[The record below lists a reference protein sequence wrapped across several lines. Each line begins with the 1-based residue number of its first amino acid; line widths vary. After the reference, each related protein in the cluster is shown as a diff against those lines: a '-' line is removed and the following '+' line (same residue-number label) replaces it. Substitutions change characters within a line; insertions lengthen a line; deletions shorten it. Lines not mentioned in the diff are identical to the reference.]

1 MARRDAGSLDR
12 DLLADATEILAS
24 TLDPERV
31 LRRCAE
37 LLVPEFADTVAVF
50 VPDGE
55 GGARL
60 AHHAHAD
67 AATYEEVESV
77 YGRASLVGDSPVLR
91 VLESGEPE
99 LFGTVDDDL
108 VRRGACTP
116 RQLEGMRARGTR
128 SLIFV
133 PLAGRE
139 HVLGVLILTSSRPER
154 AYTAS
159 DQSLAGKLARLAA
172 LAAENA
178 RLYES
183 ERGARQSAE
192 RMQRL
197 TAALAQVVSP
207 EDAAVTMAHAARA
220 AFDASMVS
228 VSLVGDDGALELVA
242 QEGYAEAP
250 DLCRRVS
257 LVESSPV
264 GDAVANGESVFVS
277 RPEELAARYPER
289 RITDEMGQLAWA
301 FVPITSSGGPL
312 GVVSLG
318 FPPPRTFPAH
328 ERETLLAMAQQ
339 CASTIERVFLFRAE
353 QRAREALAETNQTL
367 QALIEA
373 SPAAIVVLDA
383 QSHVHMWN
391 PSAEQLF
398 GWGRGEVVGRR
409 LNALFGESEL
419 DALVARVLRGEPAR
433 GIETRQM
440 RRDGEPI
447 DVALWAAPLSRGD
460 DTPLCLVVLI
470 DVTDR
475 KRAEAAA
482 REASRRKDEFFAMLG
497 HELRNPLAP
506 ILTALE
512 LMKTEDGQA
521 VEEAR
526 RVIERQAKHLVR
538 LVDDL
543 LDLSRVTRGKIE
555 LSLEDVEAWDVFSRA
570 IEMTSPLLEEQSHA
584 LEVDV
589 PRTGLRMHGDPLRLA
604 QVLQNLL
611 SNSAKYTP
619 REGRITVRARR
630 EGAWVELRIEDD
642 GAGIGPDLLPT
653 LFDPFVQGERTIDRA
668 QGGLGLGL
676 ALVHSLVSLH
686 RGTVRA
692 ESDGVGRGT
701 AMTVR
706 IPAAEEHPAVRPT
719 VSKRPDDRPTPT
731 PGRRVLVVDDNL
743 DAAEM
748 LAILLRRRGHV
759 VELAHDGPSALEVFE
774 RFEPDAALLDI
785 GLPVMDGYELAQ
797 RIRRRAEDRDV
808 LLVAVTGYGQE
819 TDREKS
825 RAAGFAHHLVKPVST
840 KALLSILAAEPLV

>member
-1 MARRDAGSLDR
+1 MAR
-12 DLLADATEILAS
+12 
-24 TLDPERV
+24 
-31 LRRCAE
+31 
-37 LLVPEFADTVAVF
+37 F
-50 VPDGE
+50 
-55 GGARL
+55 
-60 AHHAHAD
+60 
-67 AATYEEVESV
+67 
-77 YGRASLVGDSPVLR
+77 
-91 VLESGEPE
+91 
-99 LFGTVDDDL
+99 
-108 VRRGACTP
+108 
-116 RQLEGMRARGTR
+116 
-128 SLIFV
+128 
-133 PLAGRE
+133 
-139 HVLGVLILTSSRPER
+139 
-154 AYTAS
+154 
-159 DQSLAGKLARLAA
+159 
-172 LAAENA
+172 
-178 RLYES
+178 
-183 ERGARQSAE
+183 
-192 RMQRL
+192 
-197 TAALAQVVSP
+197 
-207 EDAAVTMAHAARA
+207 
-220 AFDASMVS
+220 
-228 VSLVGDDGALELVA
+228 
-242 QEGYAEAP
+242 
-250 DLCRRVS
+250 
-257 LVESSPV
+257 
-264 GDAVANGESVFVS
+264 
-277 RPEELAARYPER
+277 
-289 RITDEMGQLAWA
+289 
-301 FVPITSSGGPL
+301 
-312 GVVSLG
+312 
-318 FPPPRTFPAH
+318 
-328 ERETLLAMAQQ
+328 
-339 CASTIERVFLFRAE
+339 
-353 QRAREALAETNQTL
+353 
-367 QALIEA
+367 
-373 SPAAIVVLDA
+373 
-383 QSHVHMWN
+383 
-391 PSAEQLF
+391 
-398 GWGRGEVVGRR
+398 
-409 LNALFGESEL
+409 
-419 DALVARVLRGEPAR
+419 
-433 GIETRQM
+433 
-440 RRDGEPI
+440 
-447 DVALWAAPLSRGD
+447 
-460 DTPLCLVVLI
+460 
-470 DVTDR
+470 
-475 KRAEAAA
+475 
-482 REASRRKDEFFAMLG
+482 
-497 HELRNPLAP
+497 
-506 ILTALE
+506 
-512 LMKTEDGQA
+512 
-521 VEEAR
+521 
-526 RVIERQAKHLVR
+526 
-538 LVDDL
+538 
-543 LDLSRVTRGKIE
+543 E

-719 VSKRPDDRPTPT
+719 VSKRPDDCPPPT